1 MSSGAG
7 HMIRYAI
14 YTRQSVD
21 KAEDFSSC
29 EVQFMTCQ
37 EFARAMGEPGLHW
50 TGQRFDDEGCS
61 GATLDRPAMRRL
73 RKVIDLGG
81 IDRLYA
87 VALDRLTRNMRD
99 AVILFDELDKAGV
112 ELRLVHQPEL
122 SSGPETRF
130 LRHILAAFAEFER
143 DMIAA
148 RIAESRAYLKGHG
161 RRLAGKVPYG
171 YDADPVTRQLVPNA
185 VEARRVRAIFA
196 RAARG
201 QRPSRIAEEINALGW
216 TTKAYTSRRSGQT
229 SRGGP
234 WTARQVLKTLRNP
247 VYIGRFA
254 DGDTTRPGCHEG
266 IVNPETF
273 DAVQQML
280 DARRT
285 TDRRQRTRRSALF
298 RRKVVCPRC
307 GRFLSTYQVN
317 LTLGKGYGQVYNYYR
332 CRSTAGGR
340 PPCKGVQFGAYEV
353 YAIVRD
359 IMGDPDTWRTLLGTD
374 ATDAQVRAALKAWR
388 VVPPA
393 LQYDFLRKC
402 IARIELVETD
412 GTASIT
418 FTPDAARPFLAGE
431 A

>member
-29 EVQFMTCQ
+29 DVQFMTCQ

-196 RAARG
+196 RAARLNLV
-201 QRPSRIAEEINALGW
+201 P
-216 TTKAYTSRRSGQT
+216 TYTPTGLVLMAAQGGSGE
-229 SRGGP
+229 
-234 WTARQVLKTLRNP
+234 WQVD
-247 VYIGRFA
+247 A
-254 DGDTTRPGCHEG
+254 DGNASLPANWSQGVPNGVGDVAAFGSAITAPHQVTVDAPTTLGGMQFTSLVPYTVAG
-266 IVNPETF
+266 PEVLTF
-273 DAVQQML
+273 DVEA
-280 DARRT
+280 DAAT
-285 TDRRQRTRRSALF
+285 IT
-298 RRKVVCPRC
+298 
-307 GRFLSTYQVN
+307 
-317 LTLGKGYGQVYNYYR
+317 
-332 CRSTAGGR
+332 
-340 PPCKGVQFGAYEV
+340 
-353 YAIVRD
+353 
-359 IMGDPDTWRTLLGTD
+359 
-374 ATDAQVRAALKAWR
+374 ATDVQGSHV
-388 VVPPA
+388 
-393 LQYDFLRKC
+393 
-402 IARIELVETD
+402 ISTD
-412 GTASIT
+412 VD
-418 FTPDAARPFLAGE
+418 PRR
-431 A
+431 